1 MSLIEKMTNKTWK
14 KCLLIFI
21 VVFVIIITSSGI
33 AINYLND
40 VVNNK
45 NIHEESVVVKDK
57 IYGDSSYIDYY
68 IIIGTNNK
76 TYSIVNHDDD
86 YGEKM
91 FESIEIGK
99 RYKMIVKGPE
109 VTNIHKPTHILEV
122 YNGTS

>member
-1 MSLIEKMTNKTWK
+1 MKLIEKMTDKTWK

-21 VVFVIIITSSGI
+21 VVFIIIIISSGM

-45 NIHEESVVVKDK
+45 NIHEESVIVKDK
-57 IYGDSSYIDYY
+57 IYGDSSYTDYY

-76 TYSIVNHDDD
+76 TYSIVNHNDD

-99 RYKMIVKGPE
+99 RYKMIVKEPE
-109 VTNIHKPTHILEV
+109 LTNIHKATHILEV

>member
-1 MSLIEKMTNKTWK
+1 MTNKTWK

-21 VVFVIIITSSGI
+21 VVFVIIITSSGM

-57 IYGDSSYIDYY
+57 IYGDSSYTDYY

-76 TYSIVNHDDD
+76 TYSIVNHNDD

-91 FESIEIGK
+91 FENIKIGK
-99 RYKMIVKGPE
+99 RYKMIVKEPE

>member
-1 MSLIEKMTNKTWK
+1 MKLIEKMTNKTWK

-21 VVFVIIITSSGI
+21 VVFVVIIISSGM

-45 NIHEESVVVKDK
+45 NIHEESVIVKDK
-57 IYGDSSYIDYY
+57 IYGDSSYTDYY

-76 TYSIVNHDDD
+76 TYSIVNHNDD

-99 RYKMIVKGPE
+99 RYKMIVKEPE
-109 VTNIHKPTHILEV
+109 LTNIHKATHILEV